1 MPLIMI
7 IMIMLVILVIM
18 IVLVIM
24 VFMFMLMFVLI
35 FILIVMMMVVVSLVV
50 PVLLVVATRVVG
62 MMVAIMF
69 PFVVVGGGCGRGE
82 CSGAKPKQGGGS
94 EANYGCAKHWS
105 FPSLITEG
113 RVNARALLMTHR
125 YSYIWR
131 QTVTLRGRGGYS
143 WATCQQPPGAYS
155 TAGPSQ
161 RPMSDR
167 VALAHAIAARTKPLQ
182 RFPRIQQ
189 SPQAAER
196 LRQGS

>member
-131 QTVTLRGRGGYS
+131 
-143 WATCQQPPGAYS
+143 
-155 TAGPSQ
+155 
-161 RPMSDR
+161 
-167 VALAHAIAARTKPLQ
+167 
-182 RFPRIQQ
+182 
-189 SPQAAER
+189 
-196 LRQGS
+196 